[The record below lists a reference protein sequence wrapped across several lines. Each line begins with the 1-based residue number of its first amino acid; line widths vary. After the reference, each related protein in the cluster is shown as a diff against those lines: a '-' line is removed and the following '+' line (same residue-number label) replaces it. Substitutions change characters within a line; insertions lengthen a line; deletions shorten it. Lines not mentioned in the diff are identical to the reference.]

1 MQPPENLNH
10 PSGTPGDSGSIVC
23 TQCGAPMPSNMRFC
37 RACGHRLGEGPA
49 EYTETVRL
57 GTDTAHGARATSPAY
72 LPPQGGPIAN
82 QGTWN
87 YPQKK
92 RRKLSGMAWILIIIA
107 ALFVVG
113 GVMSALRKGGFR
125 NAPRIAVNVNR
136 SYFGVNGFD
145 EVAGGVTFDNVEP
158 PGGPAD
164 KAGLVGGDILQTF
177 DGHHITDEDEI
188 MDLLRQ
194 TPIGKTV
201 EITYLRDGESKKTQL
216 TTISES
222 EFNDLQR
229 AYRSRPEGRGYFGFE
244 SNRTTKIADP
254 ATKTY
259 GVRLDYVERNGPSDL
274 FGLKVGDVIIAWDDV
289 PIRTGDELLSRVRRA
304 VPKSRVI
311 ITIVR
316 DGQTMK
322 IPVTMGRA

>member
-1 MQPPENLNH
+1 MQPPENLHNSSDQ
-10 PSGTPGDSGSIVC
+10 SGNSGAIGC
-23 TQCGAPMPSNMRFC
+23 PQCGASMPREMRFC
-37 RACGHRLGEGPA
+37 RVCGHRLGEGPA
-49 EYTETVRL
+49 EYTETTRFPNV
-57 GTDTAHGARATSPAY
+57 TAQGPRVTSPAY
-72 LPPQGGPIAN
+72 LPPQAGPIAN
-82 QGTWN
+82 QANWS
-87 YPQKK
+87 YPNKK
-92 RRKLSGMAWILIIIA
+92 RRGLSGMAWIFIIIA

-113 GVMSALRKGGFR
+113 GVMSALRKGGIR
-125 NAPRIAVNVNR
+125 NVPHVSIPLNR

-164 KAGLVGGDILQTF
+164 KAGLVGGDIIQTF
-177 DGHHITDEDEI
+177 DGHRITDEDEI
-188 MDLLRQ
+188 MDLLRD

-201 EITYLRDGESKKTQL
+201 EITYLRDGEIKKAQL
-216 TTISES
+216 TTISEA

-229 AYRSRPEGRGYFGFE
+229 AYRGQPKGYFGFE
-244 SNRTTKIADP
+244 SNRTTKIADA

-259 GVRLDYVERNGPSDL
+259 GVRLDYLERNGPSEL
-274 FGLKVGDVIIAWDDV
+274 FGLQKGDIITAWDDV

-304 VPKSRVI
+304 VPKSSVI
-311 ITIVR
+311 ITIIR

>member
-1 MQPPENLNH
+1 MQPPQDINH
-10 PSGTPGDSGSIVC
+10 SSGQPGDTGAIAC
-23 TQCGAPMPSNMRFC
+23 PQCGASMPREMRFC

-82 QGTWN
+82 QSTWN

-107 ALFVVG
+107 ALFIVG

-125 NAPRIAVNVNR
+125 NAPRITVNAPR
-136 SYFGVNGFD
+136 SNFGVNGFD

-164 KAGLVGGDILQTF
+164 KAGLVGGDIIQTF
-177 DGHHITDEDEI
+177 DGHRVTDSDEI
-188 MDLLRQ
+188 TDLLRQ

-201 EITYLRDGESKKTQL
+201 EITYLRDGELKKAQL
-216 TTISES
+216 TTMSEA

-229 AYRSRPEGRGYFGFE
+229 AYRGRPEGRGYFGFE

-274 FGLKVGDVIIAWDDV
+274 FGLKVGDIITAWDDV

-304 VPKSRVI
+304 VPKSSVV

-316 DGQTMK
+316 DGQIMK

>member
-1 MQPPENLNH
+1 
-10 PSGTPGDSGSIVC
+10 
-23 TQCGAPMPSNMRFC
+23 MPSNMRFC

-82 QGTWN
+82 QASWN

-92 RRKLSGMAWILIIIA
+92 RRKLSGMAWIFIIIA

-113 GVMSALRKGGFR
+113 GVMSALRKGGIR
-125 NAPRIAVNVNR
+125 NVPRVAVNLNR

-164 KAGLVGGDILQTF
+164 KAGLVGGDIIQTF
-177 DGHHITDEDEI
+177 DGHRITDEDEI

-194 TPIGKTV
+194 TPIGKSV
-201 EITYLRDGESKKTQL
+201 EITYLRDGELKKTQL

-244 SNRTTKIADP
+244 SNRTTKIADA

-274 FGLKVGDVIIAWDDV
+274 FGLKVGDIITAWDDV

-304 VPKSRVI
+304 VPKSSVV
-311 ITIVR
+311 ITILR
-316 DGQTMK
+316 EGQTLK

>member
-1 MQPPENLNH
+1 
-10 PSGTPGDSGSIVC
+10 
-23 TQCGAPMPSNMRFC
+23 MPSNMRFC

-57 GTDTAHGARATSPAY
+57 GTDTTHGARATSPAY

-82 QGTWN
+82 QASWN

-92 RRKLSGMAWILIIIA
+92 RRKLSGMAWIFIIIA

-113 GVMSALRKGGFR
+113 GVMSALRKGGIR
-125 NAPRIAVNVNR
+125 NVPRVAVNLNR

-164 KAGLVGGDILQTF
+164 KAGLVGGDIIQTF
-177 DGHHITDEDEI
+177 DGHRITDEDEI

-194 TPIGKTV
+194 TPIGKSV
-201 EITYLRDGESKKTQL
+201 EITYLRDGELKKTQL

-244 SNRTTKIADP
+244 SNRTTKIADA

-274 FGLKVGDVIIAWDDV
+274 FGLKVGDIITAWDDV

-304 VPKSRVI
+304 VPKSSVV
-311 ITIVR
+311 ITILR
-316 DGQTMK
+316 EGQTLK

>member
-1 MQPPENLNH
+1 
-10 PSGTPGDSGSIVC
+10 
-23 TQCGAPMPSNMRFC
+23 MPREMRFC

-57 GTDTAHGARATSPAY
+57 GTNTVPGARATSPAY

-82 QGTWN
+82 QASWN

-92 RRKLSGMAWILIIIA
+92 RRKLSGMAWIFIIIA

-113 GVMSALRKGGFR
+113 GVMSALRKGGRIR
-125 NAPRIAVNVNR
+125 NVPQISVNVNR

-145 EVAGGVTFDNVEP
+145 EVPGGVTFDNVEP

-164 KAGLVGGDILQTF
+164 KAGLVGGDIIQTF
-177 DGHHITDEDEI
+177 DGHRVTDGDELI
-188 MDLLRQ
+188 DLLRE

-201 EITYLRDGESKKTQL
+201 ELTYLRDGELKTTKL
-216 TTISES
+216 TTISQAES
-222 EFNDLQR
+222 NDLDR
-229 AYRSRPEGRGYFGFE
+229 AARSRPEGRGYFGFE
-244 SNRTTKIADP
+244 SNRTTKIADQ

-259 GVRLDYVERNGPSDL
+259 GVRLDWVQPNRPADL
-274 FGLKVGDVIIAWDDV
+274 FGLRVGDIITAWDDV
-289 PIRTGDELLSRVRRA
+289 PIRTGDELLARVRRA
-304 VPKSRVI
+304 VPKSSVI
-311 ITIVR
+311 ITLIR

-322 IPVTMGRA
+322 IPVTMGRE

>member
-1 MQPPENLNH
+1 MQPPENLNN
-10 PSGTPGDSGSIVC
+10 PSGPQRDSGEIGC
-23 TQCGAPMPSNMRFC
+23 PQCGASMPREMRFC

-57 GTDTAHGARATSPAY
+57 GTTTSGARATTPAY

-82 QGTWN
+82 QANWN

-92 RRKLSGMAWILIIIA
+92 RRKLSGMAWIFIVIA

-113 GVMSALRKGGFR
+113 GTLSALRKR
-125 NAPRIAVNVNR
+125 MPRPPRIVAPVNR

-145 EVAGGVTFDNVEP
+145 EVPGGLTFDNVEP

-164 KAGLVGGDILQTF
+164 KAGLVGGDIIQTF
-177 DGHHITDEDEI
+177 DGHRITDGDEI
-188 MDLLRQ
+188 GDLLRQ

-201 EITYLRDGESKKTQL
+201 EVTYLRDGELKKTQL
-216 TTISES
+216 TTISEAES
-222 EFNDLQR
+222 NDLRR
-229 AYRSRPEGRGYFGFE
+229 AYQSQPKGYFGFE
-244 SNRTTKIADP
+244 SNRTTKIAD
-254 ATKTY
+254 AQSKTY

-274 FGLKVGDVIIAWDDV
+274 FGLKVGDIITAWDDV

-304 VPKSRVI
+304 VPKSSVVI
-311 ITIVR
+311 TLIR

>member
-1 MQPPENLNH
+1 MQPPENFNNSSDSLGN
-10 PSGTPGDSGSIVC
+10 SGALACP
-23 TQCGAPMPSNMRFC
+23 QCGASMPREMRFC

-57 GTDTAHGARATSPAY
+57 GTATAPGARATSPAY
-72 LPPQGGPIAN
+72 LPPQGGPLAN
-82 QGTWN
+82 QANHPT
-87 YPQKK
+87 YKK
-92 RRKLSGMAWILIIIA
+92 RRKLSGMAWIFIIIA

-113 GVMSALRKGGFR
+113 GVMSALRKRGIR
-125 NAPRIAVNVNR
+125 NVPRVSVNLNR
-136 SYFGVNGFD
+136 SYFGVDGFD
-145 EVAGGVTFDNVEP
+145 ETAGGVTFDNVEP

-164 KAGLVGGDILQTF
+164 KAGLVGGDVIQTF
-177 DGHHITDEDEI
+177 DGHRITDEDEI

-201 EITYLRDGESKKTQL
+201 EITYLRDGELKKTQL

-229 AYRSRPEGRGYFGFE
+229 AYRSQTKGYFGFE
-244 SNRTTKIADP
+244 SNRTTRIAD
-254 ATKTY
+254 AQTKTY

-274 FGLKVGDVIIAWDDV
+274 FGLKVGDIITAWDDV

-304 VPKSRVI
+304 VPKSSVI
-311 ITIVR
+311 ISIIR
-316 DGQTMK
+316 DGQPMK